1 MPYQTKPRSARRR
14 APQQIDLFAAEPQMA
29 SARMPVWC
37 ALPKEIQ
44 AALIDL
50 MTRLLLEHT
59 DRSRTS
65 SMAESDHDL

>member
-1 MPYQTKPRSARRR
+1 
-14 APQQIDLFAAEPQMA
+14 
-29 SARMPVWC
+29 
-37 ALPKEIQ
+37 
-44 AALIDL
+44 